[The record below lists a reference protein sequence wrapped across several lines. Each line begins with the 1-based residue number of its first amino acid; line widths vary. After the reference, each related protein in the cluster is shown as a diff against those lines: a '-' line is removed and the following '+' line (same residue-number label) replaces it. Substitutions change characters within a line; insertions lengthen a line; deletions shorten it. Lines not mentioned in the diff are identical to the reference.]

1 MNTPTD
7 QQADG
12 MDFATVMASTVHDM
26 KNTMALMLQ
35 TYDTWLERLPPELS
49 EAPERGIIQ
58 YESMRLHGMLVQL
71 LGLYKME
78 TNRLPLNPGYFD
90 VEDFL
95 QDQLARHD
103 DILRS
108 RHIQGDYQIDE
119 DGLMGF
125 FDNDLIS
132 SVVANVINNS
142 IRYARNA
149 ISLRAWMDQGKL
161 IISICDDGDG
171 YPEVMIEQQA
181 NYAAGIRMS
190 TGSTGLGLYFG
201 QQIAQMHKRNDEHG
215 FIELRNDSPLGGG
228 EFRLVLP

>member
-1 MNTPTD
+1 MNKP
-7 QQADG
+7 ADPNTEG

-26 KNTMALMLQ
+26 KNTMAMMLQ
-35 TYDTWLERLPPELS
+35 TYETWLERLPPELT

-78 TNRLPLNPGYFD
+78 TNRLPVNPGYYD

-103 DILRS
+103 DVLRS
-108 RHIQGDYQIDE
+108 RHITGDYEIEE

-125 FDNDLIS
+125 FDHDLVS

-142 IRYARNA
+142 IRYAKST
-149 ISLRAWMDQGKL
+149 ISLRAWMEHEKL
-161 IISICDDGDG
+161 IISICDDGEG
-171 YPEVMIEQQA
+171 YPEAMIEQQA

-201 QQIAQMHKRNDEHG
+201 QQIARLHQRNDERG
-215 FIELRNDSPLGGG
+215 YIELRNDSPLGGG
-228 EFRLVLP
+228 EFRLILP

>member
-1 MNTPTD
+1 MSKDTRDTD
-7 QQADG
+7 NR
-12 MDFATVMASTVHDM
+12 MDFATVMASSVHDM

-35 TYDTWLERLPPELS
+35 TYENWLERLPPELA

-58 YESMRLHGMLVQL
+58 YESMRLHGMLVQM

-78 TNRLPLNPGYFD
+78 NQGLPVNPGYYD

-103 DILRS
+103 DILRA
-108 RHIQGDYQIDE
+108 RHIQGDYQIEE
-119 DGLMGF
+119 DGMMGF
-125 FDNDLIS
+125 FDYDLIG
-132 SVVANVINNS
+132 SVIANVINNS
-142 IRYARNA
+142 IRYAKNA
-149 ISLRAWMDQGKL
+149 ISLRAWMEQDHL
-161 IISICDDGDG
+161 VISVCDDGDG
-171 YPEVMIEQQA
+171 YPEAMIEQQA

-201 QQIAQMHKRNDEHG
+201 HQIARLHQRNELRG
-215 FIELRNDSPLGGG
+215 YIELRNASPLGGG